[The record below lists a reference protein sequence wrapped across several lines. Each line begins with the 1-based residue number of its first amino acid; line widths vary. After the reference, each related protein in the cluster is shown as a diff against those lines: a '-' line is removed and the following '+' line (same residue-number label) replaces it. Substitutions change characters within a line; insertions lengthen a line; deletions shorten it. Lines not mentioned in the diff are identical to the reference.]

1 MIGYI
6 QIIDQEEEREQI
18 GRAYQYELC
27 SLIGAFFGNEKIRE
41 TTEETSF
48 VCYIHIQPKY
58 CTVSIEEQSKLVE
71 RVEGILE
78 QSEVKRRRNEVK
90 RLVYQL
96 LCRYTKKSLPWGTLT
111 GIRPTKIAMEWLQQG
126 KTKEDIISFYEQEY
140 LATIQK
146 AELSYQVA
154 KREGEL
160 LSSFPYKEQYSLYVG
175 IPFCPT
181 TCLYCSFPSY
191 PVKRYEKKVWDYL
204 EALKKEIAFIK
215 ESMEKEGRPLS
226 TIYMGGG
233 TPTALSAEQLD
244 DLLSFIRKTYRLGE
258 DKGSLLEF
266 TVEAGR
272 PDSITREKLKV
283 LKKHHIDRISINPQ
297 TMKNATLEIIGR
309 DHTVEDTKKAFCM
322 AREEGMTNINMDLI
336 VGLPKE
342 TVEDVRK
349 TLQEIE
355 QLQPES
361 LTVHSLAIKRAAALN
376 TKKDEYVS
384 IIGSSNEML
393 HLVEDYAKKQ
403 ELIPYYLY
411 RQKNNPGNLENVGY
425 SKKGME
431 CLYNILIM
439 EEKQIIMAAGSGASS
454 KYVFPEENRV
464 ERIENV
470 KDVDQYISR
479 IDEMIERK
487 RSFLLQR

>member
-6 QIIDQEEEREQI
+6 QTIDQEEEREQI

-58 CTVSIEEQSKLVE
+58 CTVSIEEQGKLIE
-71 RVEGILE
+71 KVEGILE
-78 QSEVKRRRNEVK
+78 QSEAKRRRNEVK

-111 GIRPTKIAMEWLQQG
+111 GIRPTKIAMEWLHKG

-140 LATIQK
+140 LATTQK

-154 KREGEL
+154 KREREL

-204 EALKKEIAFIK
+204 DALKKEIAFIK

-244 DLLSFIRKTYRLGE
+244 DLLGFIRKTYRLDE
-258 DKGSLLEF
+258 DNGSLLEF

-297 TMKNATLEIIGR
+297 TMKKSTLEIIGR
-309 DHTVEDTKKAFCM
+309 DHTVEDTKKAFYM

-376 TKKDEYVS
+376 TKKDEYAS

-411 RQKNNPGNLENVGY
+411 RQKNNPGNLENIGY

-487 RSFLLQR
+487 RSFLSQI

>member
-6 QIIDQEEEREQI
+6 QTIDQEEEREQI

-58 CTVSIEEQSKLVE
+58 CTVSIEEQGKLVE
-71 RVEGILE
+71 KVEGILE

-111 GIRPTKIAMEWLQQG
+111 GIRPTKIAMEWLHKG

-140 LATIQK
+140 LATTQK

-160 LSSFPYKEQYSLYVG
+160 LSSFSYKEQYSLYVG

-244 DLLSFIRKTYRLGE
+244 DLLGFIRKTYRLDE
-258 DKGSLLEF
+258 DNGSLLEF

-297 TMKNATLEIIGR
+297 TMKNSTLEIIGR
-309 DHTVEDTKKAFCM
+309 DHTVEDTKKAFYM

-376 TKKDEYVS
+376 TKKDEYAS

-393 HLVEDYAKKQ
+393 HLVEGYAKKQ

-411 RQKNNPGNLENVGY
+411 RQKNNPGNLENIGY

-431 CLYNILIM
+431 CLYNVLIM

-487 RSFLLQR
+487 RSFLSQV

>member
-6 QIIDQEEEREQI
+6 QTIEQEEEREQI

-58 CTVSIEEQSKLVE
+58 CTVSIEEQGKLVE
-71 RVEGILE
+71 KIEGILE

-126 KTKEDIISFYEQEY
+126 KSKEDILTFYEQEY
-140 LATIQK
+140 LATTQK

-154 KREGEL
+154 KREREL

-191 PVKRYEKKVWDYL
+191 PVKRYEKRVWDYL
-204 EALKKEIAFIK
+204 EALKREIAFIK
-215 ESMEKEGRPLS
+215 DSMEKEGRSLS

-233 TPTALSAEQLD
+233 TPTALCAEQLD
-244 DLLSFIRKTYRLGE
+244 DLLGFIRKTYRLDE
-258 DKGSLLEF
+258 DKGGLLEF

-297 TMKNATLEIIGR
+297 TMKNETLQIIGR
-309 DHTVEDTKKAFCM
+309 DHTVEDTKKAFYI

-349 TLQEIE
+349 TLQEVE
-355 QLQPES
+355 QLNPES

-376 TKKDEYVS
+376 TKKDEYAS
-384 IIGSSNEML
+384 MIGSSNEML
-393 HLVEDYAKKQ
+393 HLVEEYAKKQ
-403 ELIPYYLY
+403 ELISYYLY
-411 RQKNNPGNLENVGY
+411 RQKNNPGNLENIGY
-425 SKKGME
+425 SQKGKE

-470 KDVDQYISR
+470 KDVDQYIQR
-479 IDEMIERK
+479 VDEMIERK

>member
-6 QIIDQEEEREQI
+6 QTIDQEEEREQI

-27 SLIGAFFGNEKIRE
+27 SLIGAFLGNEKIRE

-58 CTVSIEEQSKLVE
+58 CTVSIEEQGKLVE
-71 RVEGILE
+71 KVEGILE

-111 GIRPTKIAMEWLQQG
+111 GIRPTKIAMEWLYKG
-126 KTKEDIISFYEQEY
+126 KTKEEIISFYEQEY
-140 LATIQK
+140 LATTQK

-244 DLLSFIRKTYRLGE
+244 ELLGFIRKMYRLDE
-258 DKGSLLEF
+258 YNGSLLEF

-297 TMKNATLEIIGR
+297 TMKNSTLEIIGR
-309 DHTVEDTKKAFCM
+309 DHTVEDTKKAFYM

-376 TKKDEYVS
+376 TKKDEYAS

-411 RQKNNPGNLENVGY
+411 RQKNNPGNLENIGY

-487 RSFLLQR
+487 RSFLSQI